1 MFAIGVKVKITNN
14 CDVTLLFVKLGF
26 TLLMF
31 LFVYPILSSDGVSD
45 PATAGAITTFLAVA
59 YRPINDAINGGKF
72 HLFEA
77 EADKVV
83 NDYIARKQQG
93 KKEETAGFE
102 LRSR

>member
-1 MFAIGVKVKITNN
+1 M
-14 CDVTLLFVKLGF
+14 
-26 TLLMF
+26 
-31 LFVYPILSSDGVSD
+31 D
-45 PATAGAITTFLAVA
+45 PATSSAIITFLAVA
-59 YRPINDAINGGKF
+59 YVPINNAINRGKF
-72 HLFEA
+72 HIFEA